1 MKSSGGT
8 RRARRAGRVVWPAA
22 VYAAL
27 AVVNVF
33 VLFPLYSMIATS
45 IRPPS
50 ATMTVPVQW
59 WPTAPTLE
67 AYGNIWLGRPYG
79 RYFLNSA
86 LVASATT
93 VVSIG
98 LAALAGYGF
107 SRYRF
112 RGAGG
117 LLMAMVATQMLA

>member
-1 MKSSGGT
+1 MTGAAAG
-8 RRARRAGRVVWPAA
+8 RRARRPRRVVWPAA

-27 AVVNVF
+27 AVVNIF

-59 WPTAPTLE
+59 WPAAPTLD
-67 AYGNIWLGRPYG
+67 AYVNIWLGRPYG

-86 LVASATT
+86 AVASATT
-93 VVSIG
+93 LGSIG
-98 LAALAGYGF
+98 RPLAGV
-107 SRYRF
+107 S
-112 RGAGG
+112 G
-117 LLMAMVATQMLA
+117 LRTGSARAASSWRWWPPR